1 MRAAAAV
8 LSGLIALLAPAAGGE
23 TPAPAAGAATVECQV
38 AGYDVLIYNR
48 GEAALAAG
56 TAIDWE
62 VRFARAAGR
71 HVLEA
76 DLVPGRFALL
86 VGALENYL
94 GTRTPCVAQ
103 LG

>member
-1 MRAAAAV
+1 MRAAAV
-8 LSGLIALLAPAAGGE
+8 LSGLIVLLPPAAGGE
-23 TPAPAAGAATVECQV
+23 TPAPAPAAIVDCQV

-48 GEAALAAG
+48 GEVALAAG

-76 DLVPGRFALL
+76 ELVPGRFALL

-94 GTRTPCVAQ
+94 GTRTPCVAR